1 MSENYLK
8 LNYFKKMTMKMVH
21 LWHPLKQVSRPKQKK
36 IGQDTVTLTYNN
48 YVTLTYNKI
57 FFLV

>member
-21 LWHPLKQVSRPKQKK
+21 LWHPFNRSQGQNKQKT
-36 IGQDTVTLTYNN
+36 GQDAVT
-48 YVTLTYNKI
+48 
-57 FFLV
+57 